1 MILINLLPPELRKR
15 QSGVSPMFISVV
27 AGGGACALLL
37 LLWLYL
43 IWIRIPNADRLI
55 VAKGDELKV
64 KTAQAEEVLKLEKQ
78 IAEAKD
84 RYEQIVGMMTR
95 KVYWARTIDEFA
107 TLLNGP
113 FTIPNFDVRC
123 QSLTIIEAAAVPGNR
138 RTAPGGAA
146 SRTGNEPTKVAFKIK
161 WDYKLLGK
169 ERSLAGDYMKSLFDT
184 VKASKFW
191 SEQGFTGRPEDTYE
205 GDTPR
210 PNPDINRVIIEGKLE
225 WDRVKIVEARAR
237 K

>member
-15 QSGVSPMFISVV
+15 QGGVSPMFISIV
-27 AGGGACALLL
+27 AGGGACGLLL
-37 LLWLYL
+37 LLWLYI

-55 VAKGDELKV
+55 VDKTTELQV
-64 KTAQAEEVLKLEKQ
+64 KTAQAEEVLALERK

-113 FTIPNFDVRC
+113 FTIQGFDVRC
-123 QSLTIIEAAAVPGNR
+123 QDLTFTESAAVPGNR
-138 RTAPGGAA
+138 RAGAGAPGAPE
-146 SRTGNEPTKVAFKIK
+146 TTVAFKVT
-161 WDYKLLGK
+161 WAYKLLGK
-169 ERSLAGDYMKSLFDT
+169 ERPLAGDYMKSLFDT
-184 VKASKFW
+184 VKGSKFW
-191 SEQGFTGRPEDTYE
+191 SEQGFTGRPEDSYP

-210 PNPDINRVIIEGKLE
+210 LNTDISRVVIEGKLDWE
-225 WDRVKIVEARAR
+225 RVKVVEVRAR

>member
-15 QSGVSPMFISVV
+15 HGGVSPTFISVV
-27 AGGGACALLL
+27 AGGGTCALLL
-37 LLWLYL
+37 LLWLY
-43 IWIRIPNADRLI
+43 ISWIRIPNADRLI
-55 VAKGDELKV
+55 VDKTSELQV
-64 KTAQAEEVLKLEKQ
+64 KTAQAEEVLALERK

-84 RYEQIVGMMTR
+84 RYDQIVGMMTR

-123 QSLTIIEAAAVPGNR
+123 QGLTISESAAVPGNR
-138 RTAPGGAA
+138 RGSAGAPGAPE
-146 SRTGNEPTKVAFKIK
+146 TTVAFKVT

-169 ERSLAGDYMKSLFDT
+169 ERPLAGDYMKSLFDT
-184 VKASKFW
+184 VKGSKFW
-191 SEQGFTGRPEDTYE
+191 SDHGFTGRPEDSYG
-205 GDTPR
+205 GDTPKQ
-210 PNPDINRVIIEGKLE
+210 NLDINRVVIEGKLD
-225 WDRVKIVEARAR
+225 WDRVKVVEVRAR

>member
-15 QSGVSPMFISVV
+15 QSGVSPMFLSVV
-27 AGGGACALLL
+27 AGGGTCALLL
-37 LLWLYL
+37 LLWVYI
-43 IWIRIPNADRLI
+43 IWLRIPNADRLI
-55 VAKGDELKV
+55 EAKTEELRV
-64 KTAQAEEVLKLEKQ
+64 KTEEAEQVLKLERQ

-123 QSLTIIEAAAVPGNR
+123 QDLTISESAALPGNR
-138 RTAPGGAA
+138 RGAGGAD
-146 SRTGNEPTKVAFKIK
+146 SGQQVAFTVN
-161 WDYKLLGK
+161 WHYKLVGK
-169 ERSLAGDYMKSLFDT
+169 ERPLAGDYINSFFAT
-184 VKASKFW
+184 IKASKFW
-191 SEQGFTGRPEDTYE
+191 TVQGFVGRPEDTYSGDAPRENKDISRVVIE
-205 GDTPR
+205 GD
-210 PNPDINRVIIEGKLE
+210 LA
-225 WDRVKIVEARAR
+225 WQRVKVIEARPR

>member
-15 QSGVSPMFISVV
+15 QGGVSPTFLSVV
-27 AGGGACALLL
+27 AGGGVCALLL

-55 VAKGDELKV
+55 AAKTEELRT
-64 KTAQAEEVLKLEKQ
+64 KTIQAEEVLKLEKQ

-84 RYEQIVGMMTR
+84 RYDQIVGMMTR
-95 KVYWARTIDEFA
+95 KVYWARTLDEFA

-123 QSLTIIEAAAVPGNR
+123 QQITVSEAAAVPGNR
-138 RTAPGGAA
+138 RPTGPAARGGAEV
-146 SRTGNEPTKVAFKIK
+146 TEVAFKIN
-161 WDYKLLGK
+161 WRYKLLGK
-169 ERSLAGDYMKSLFDT
+169 ERPLAGDYMKSFFDT
-184 VKASKFW
+184 IKASKFW
-191 SEQGFTGRPEDTYE
+191 SEQGFTGRPEDSYK

-210 PNPDINRVIIEGKLE
+210 TNLDINRVIIEGDLDWE
-225 WDRVKIVEARAR
+225 RVKVVEVR
-237 K
+237 KRN

>member
-15 QSGVSPMFISVV
+15 QGGVSPTFISVV
-27 AGGGACALLL
+27 AGGGACVLLL

-55 VAKGDELKV
+55 AEKTEELQV
-64 KTAQAEEVLKLEKQ
+64 KTAQAEEVLALERK

-84 RYEQIVGMMTR
+84 RYEQIVGMMIK

-123 QSLTIIEAAAVPGNR
+123 QSLSITESAAVPGNR
-138 RTAPGGAA
+138 RAGSPGAA
-146 SRTGNEPTKVAFKIK
+146 ETTVAFKVS

-169 ERSLAGDYMKSLFDT
+169 ERPLAGDYMKSLFDT
-184 VKASKFW
+184 VKGSKFW
-191 SEQGFTGRPEDTYE
+191 SEQGFTGRPEDTYP
-205 GDTPR
+205 GDTPKM
-210 PNPDINRVIIEGKLE
+210 NTDINRVIIEGKLD
-225 WDRVKIVEARAR
+225 WDRVKVVEARAR

>member
-1 MILINLLPPELRKR
+1 
-15 QSGVSPMFISVV
+15 MFISVV
-27 AGGGACALLL
+27 AGGGVCALML
-37 LLWLYL
+37 LLWLYI

-55 VAKGDELKV
+55 VDKTNDLQI
-64 KTAQAEEVLKLEKQ
+64 KTAQAEEVLVLERK

-95 KVYWARTIDEFA
+95 KVYWARTFDEFA

-123 QSLTIIEAAAVPGNR
+123 QGLTISESAAVPGNR
-138 RTAPGGAA
+138 RGAGGPQGTAEN
-146 SRTGNEPTKVAFKIK
+146 TVAFKVT

-169 ERSLAGDYMKSLFDT
+169 ERALAGDYIKSMFDT
-184 VKASKFW
+184 VKGSKFW
-191 SEQGFTGRPEDTYE
+191 SEQGFTGRPEDSYG
-205 GDTPR
+205 GDGPR
-210 PNPDINRVIIEGKLE
+210 PNPDIGRVIIEGKLDWE
-225 WDRVKIVEARAR
+225 RIKVVEVRAR

>member
-55 VAKGDELKV
+55 ASKTEELQV

-84 RYEQIVGMMTR
+84 RYDQIVGMMTR
-95 KVYWARTIDEFA
+95 KVYWARTFDEFT

-123 QSLTIIEAAAVPGNR
+123 QELTISEAAAVPGNR
-138 RTAPGGAA
+138 RPTGGA
-146 SRTGNEPTKVAFKIK
+146 GNDAIQVAFKVS
-161 WDYKLLGK
+161 WRYKLLGK
-169 ERSLAGDYMKSLFDT
+169 ERPLAGDYMKSLFDT

-191 SEQGFTGRPEDTYE
+191 SAQGFTGRPEDSYK

-210 PNPDINRVIIEGKLE
+210 PNLDINRVIIEGELDWE
-225 WDRVKIVEARAR
+225 RVKVVEVR
-237 K
+237 KRN

>member
-15 QSGVSPMFISVV
+15 QGGVSPTFISAV
-27 AGGGACALLL
+27 AGGGMCALLL

-43 IWIRIPNADRLI
+43 TWIRIPNADRLI
-55 VAKGDELKV
+55 AAKTAELKT

-78 IAEAKD
+78 ITEAKD
-84 RYEQIVGMMTR
+84 RYDQIVGMMTK
-95 KVYWARTIDEFA
+95 KVYWARTFDEFS

-123 QSLTIIEAAAVPGNR
+123 QEITISESSAVPGK
-138 RTAPGGAA
+138 
-146 SRTGNEPTKVAFKIK
+146 SRTTTSGRGSGEVTRVAFKINWK
-161 WDYKLLGK
+161 YKLLGK
-169 ERSLAGDYMKSLFDT
+169 ERPLAGDYMKSFFDT
-184 VKASKFW
+184 IKASKFW
-191 SEQGFTGRPEDTYE
+191 SEQGFTGRPEDTYP

-210 PNPDINRVIIEGKLE
+210 ANLDISRVIIEGNLTWE
-225 WDRVKIVEARAR
+225 RVKLVEAAR

>member
-1 MILINLLPPELRKR
+1 MILINLLPPELRRR
-15 QSGVSPMFISVV
+15 QGGVSPMFLSVV

-43 IWIRIPNADRLI
+43 IFIRIPNADRLI
-55 VAKGDELKV
+55 AEKTNELAV

-95 KVYWARTIDEFA
+95 KVYWARTLDEFA

-113 FTIPNFDVRC
+113 YTLPGFDVRC
-123 QSLTIIEAAAVPGNR
+123 QDLTITESGAVPGNR
-138 RTAPGGAA
+138 RSGAPGADQG
-146 SRTGNEPTKVAFKIK
+146 VAFNVN
-161 WDYKLLGK
+161 WRYKLLGK
-169 ERSLAGDYMKSLFDT
+169 DRPLAGDYINSFFAT
-184 VKASKFW
+184 IGSSKFW
-191 SEQGFTGRPEDTYE
+191 SEHGFVGKPVDSYKGDDPKEKKAIGR
-205 GDTPR
+205 
-210 PNPDINRVIIEGKLE
+210 VVIEGSLE
-225 WDRVKIVEARAR
+225 WQRVKVVEARPR

>member
-15 QSGVSPMFISVV
+15 QSGLNPTFLSVV
-27 AGGGACALLL
+27 AGGGVCALLL

-43 IWIRIPNADRLI
+43 IWVRIPNADSLI
-55 VAKGDELKV
+55 ASKTEELRV

-84 RYEQIVGMMTR
+84 RYDQIVGMMTR
-95 KVYWARTIDEFA
+95 KVYWARTFDEFT

-123 QSLTIIEAAAVPGNR
+123 QELTISEAAAVPGNR
-138 RTAPGGAA
+138 RPTAGGSNDAVQ
-146 SRTGNEPTKVAFKIK
+146 VAFKVS
-161 WDYKLLGK
+161 WRYKLLGK
-169 ERSLAGDYMKSLFDT
+169 ERPLAGDYMKSLFDT

-191 SEQGFTGRPEDTYE
+191 SAQGFTGRPEDSYK

-210 PNPDINRVIIEGKLE
+210 TNLDINRVIIEGELDWE
-225 WDRVKIVEARAR
+225 RVKVVEARTR